1 MKEITLQQSLG
12 EFLRATRERLTPEQV
27 GLVSYGRRRTSGLRR
42 EEVAQLAN
50 VGVSWY
56 TAIEQGKDVRPS
68 RQVLESLATALRLS
82 DDERHYLFLL
92 SKSDEREETEVY
104 KEISKGLER
113 TVFALEPH
121 PAYVMG
127 KYWDLLLWN
136 RAAEFLFRFPSYSAN
151 INPKPNILHHFLT
164 APFMKEINSDYE
176 ERAKIMI
183 ARFRTDCARYPQDAR
198 LTEMIEKFKL
208 ESELFSACW
217 SLYEVKTVTD
227 CHKLWNDPQIGEL
240 EFEHVNLQ
248 LSNCPDLKLMIYTAS
263 SCTAEKLKE
272 VLYSSSRKDDYY

>member
-27 GLVSYGRRRTSGLRR
+27 GLTSHGRRRTSGLRR
-42 EEVAQLAN
+42 EEVAELAN

-56 TAIEQGKDVRPS
+56 TSIEQGKDVHPS
-68 RQVLESLATALRLS
+68 PQVLGSLATALRLS
-82 DDERHYLFLL
+82 DDERRYLFLL
-92 SKSDEREETEVY
+92 SKSDEMEESEVY

-121 PAYVMG
+121 PAYIMG
-127 KYWDLLLWN
+127 KYWDVLLWN
-136 RAAEFLFRFPSYSAN
+136 RAAEFVFRFPPYSSS
-151 INPKPNILHHFLT
+151 INPKLNLLHHFLID
-164 APFMKEINSDYE
+164 PISKEMNSDWE

-183 ARFRTDCARYPQDAR
+183 ARFRADCAKYPQDAR
-198 LTEMIEKFKL
+198 LNEMIEKFKQ
-208 ESELFSACW
+208 ESELFNSWW
-217 SLYEVKTVTD
+217 SRYEVKTVTD
-227 CHKLWNDPQIGEL
+227 CHKLCNDPRIGEL

-263 SCTAEKLKE
+263 PSTAEKLKKNAL
-272 VLYSSSRKDDYY
+272 V